1 MFILESRLAGVREL
15 EFSSRIKEV
24 SFGKKTHET
33 DILDWGLQGLSP
45 QVWCETV
52 TTKICSGRSQIFCG
66 PPPIRAETSLC
77 WEKLSI
83 YLLRLLDSREAPETL
98 IILGSLCK
106 KNLYL
111 KDSIVF

>member
-45 QVWCETV
+45 KCDARQ
-52 TTKICSGRSQIFCG
+52 
-66 PPPIRAETSLC
+66 
-77 WEKLSI
+77 
-83 YLLRLLDSREAPETL
+83 
-98 IILGSLCK
+98 
-106 KNLYL
+106 
-111 KDSIVF
+111 